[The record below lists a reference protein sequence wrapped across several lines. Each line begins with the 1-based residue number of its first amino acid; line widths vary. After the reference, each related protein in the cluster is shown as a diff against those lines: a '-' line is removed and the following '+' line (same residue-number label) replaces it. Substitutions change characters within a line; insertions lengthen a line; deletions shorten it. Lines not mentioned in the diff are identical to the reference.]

1 MSPPPGRGSIDKCH
15 LGGKYRKKIEN
26 RGNMKAKG
34 RKRRDKGIMN
44 KIKGIMNKI
53 KGKIKGKISKCKRSK
68 SDDKKVCVNL

>member
-1 MSPPPGRGSIDKCH
+1 MSPPPGGGSIDKCH

-53 KGKIKGKISKCKRSK
+53 KGKISKCKRSK
-68 SDDKKVCVNL
+68 SDDKKVCVNM